1 MPLAGSQKLTEE
13 LGYCV
18 ARIECDT
25 PTGVQCGTGFFF
37 AFLLENGKRSPCLIT
52 SRHVVQG
59 ARSGRFFITRKDA
72 DGRLLPHQPL
82 ECRIPDFE
90 DKCHPH
96 PDPSVDL
103 VLIFAGAN
111 LQAIKAAGDDYHITY
126 LSRSAILPREQR
138 AELAHL
144 ESVAVLGYPLG
155 LWDPQQLQPVARMG
169 ITATH
174 ANLPYGGAPVFLV
187 DAPCHPGLGGAPVFL
202 CMPAQAGEVGAAGQR
217 SPGVALLGVLY
228 AQRHAHLQGETG
240 VEPLVGRVRAGR
252 PVPPPPLP
260 GPAPL
265 GVVLGTD
272 KILDFEPLVR
282 AMIHGF
288 VSKF

>member
-1 MPLAGSQKLTEE
+1 MPLAGSQKLTDEM
-13 LGYCV
+13 GYCV

-37 AFLLENGKRSPCLIT
+37 AFQLENGKRSPCLIT
-52 SRHVVQG
+52 SRHVVHG

-72 DGRLLPHQPL
+72 DGRLQPQQPL

-96 PDPSVDL
+96 PDPSIDL
-103 VLIFAGAN
+103 VLVFAGAS
-111 LQAIKAAGDDYHITY
+111 LQAIKAEGNDYHITY

-144 ESVAVLGYPLG
+144 EAVAVLGYPLG
-155 LWDPQQLQPVARMG
+155 LWDPQQLQPVARLG

-174 ANLPYGGAPVFLV
+174 ADLPYGGTPQFLV
-187 DAPCHPGLGGAPVFL
+187 DAPCHPGMGGAPVFL
-202 CMPAQAGEVGAAGQR
+202 CTPATAGEGSMPAQR

-240 VEPLVGRVRAGR
+240 VEPLVGRMRAGR
-252 PVPPPPLP
+252 PVPPTPLP

-265 GVVLGTD
+265 GAVLSTD

-282 AMIHGF
+282 AMIHGYI
-288 VSKF
+288 SKY

>member
-13 LGYCV
+13 LGYSV
-18 ARIECDT
+18 TRIECDT

-52 SRHVVQG
+52 SRHVVNG
-59 ARSGRFFITRKDA
+59 ARSGRFFVPRKDA
-72 DGRLLPHQPL
+72 DGKPLPHELL
-82 ECRIPDFE
+82 ECQLTDFE

-103 VLIFAGAN
+103 VLIFIGTT
-111 LQAIKAAGDDYHITY
+111 LQAMKAEGHDFHITY

-138 AELAHL
+138 AALAHL
-144 ESVAVLGYPLG
+144 ENVAVLGYPLG

-174 ANLPYGGAPVFLV
+174 ASLPYGGAPEFLI
-187 DAPCHPGLGGAPVFL
+187 DAPCHAGLGGAPVFL
-202 CMPAQAGEVGAAGQR
+202 CMPAQAGDGGTLVQR

-228 AQRHAHLQGETG
+228 AQRHAHLPGETG
-240 VEPLVGRVRAGR
+240 VEPIVGRLRAGR
-252 PVPPPPLP
+252 PVPPLHLSGSP
-260 GPAPL
+260 PL
-265 GVVLGTD
+265 GVVLSTD

-282 AMIHGF
+282 AMIHGY
-288 VSKF
+288 VSKY

>member
-13 LGYCV
+13 LGYSV

-52 SRHVVQG
+52 SRHVVHG

-72 DGRLLPHQPL
+72 DGKLQPQQPL
-82 ECRIPDFE
+82 ECRIADFE

-103 VLIFAGAN
+103 VLIFVGAN
-111 LQAIKAAGDDYHITY
+111 LQALKAGGQDFQVAY
-126 LSRSAILPREQR
+126 LSRSAILPPEQR
-138 AELAHL
+138 ATLAHL

-155 LWDPQQLQPVARMG
+155 LWDPQQLQPVARLG

-174 ANLPYGGAPVFLV
+174 AGLPYGGACEFLIDV
-187 DAPCHPGLGGAPVFL
+187 PCHPGLGGAPVFL
-202 CMPAQAGEVGAAGQR
+202 CTPAPAGEGGTQAQR

-240 VEPLVGRVRAGR
+240 VEPIVGRVRAGR
-252 PVPPPPLP
+252 PVPPPALP
-260 GPAPL
+260 GPQPL

-272 KILDFEPLVR
+272 RILDFEPLVR
-282 AMIHGF
+282 AMVHGY
-288 VSKF
+288 VSKY